1 MRKGADFVA
10 QLEVVM
16 GKSVGQTVGRRIVGE
31 QLSKFN
37 KDQTDFSAED
47 CKILTQD
54 VQKAASLFA
63 TKEENERLQQ
73 ELNKL
78 LKGFFPLLE

>member
-1 MRKGADFVA
+1 MTKGPDFVIE
-10 QLEVVM
+10 LEVVLGNLV
-16 GKSVGQTVGRRIVGE
+16 GKTVGRRIIRD
-31 QLSKFN
+31 QLAKFN
-37 KDQTDFSAED
+37 KDQTDFTAED
-47 CKILTQD
+47 CKVLTQNA
-54 VQKAASLFA
+54 QKAASLFA